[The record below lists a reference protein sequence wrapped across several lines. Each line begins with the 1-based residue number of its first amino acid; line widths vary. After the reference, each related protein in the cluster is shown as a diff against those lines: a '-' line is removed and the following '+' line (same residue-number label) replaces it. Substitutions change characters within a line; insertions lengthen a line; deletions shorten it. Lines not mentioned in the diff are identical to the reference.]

1 MRLLAALPL
10 ACLAGIIGAQR
21 SGTATLARSG
31 ILTCAV
37 DFPLAAPRNLPPDRY
52 TGDVNLALDTQ

>member
-1 MRLLAALPL
+1 MRPFAALL
-10 ACLAGIIGAQR
+10 LLCLAGLIGAQR

-37 DFPLAAPRNLPPDRY
+37 DFPLAAARNLSPGRY
-52 TGDVNLALDTQ
+52 TGDVNLALDTH